1 MKHRTCV
8 MEHRACYG
16 KHFFLSNRGCFFEA
30 DQAPKNH
37 LVMKIA
43 SSTPFGWLSLG
54 DYHPEGAQQVDHATE
69 EGPTLR
75 GDLTSKVGMPH

>member
-1 MKHRTCV
+1 
-8 MEHRACYG
+8 
-16 KHFFLSNRGCFFEA
+16 
-30 DQAPKNH
+30 
-37 LVMKIA
+37 MKIA